1 MSLENIQ
8 NLISTLTLDEKIGQ
22 LSMAAAGFARTGPVV
37 TGNVEESVRS
47 GKIGSVINIWGV
59 EATRAIQRIA
69 MEETRHKIPLL
80 LTFDVVHGHKTIFPI
95 PLAEAASFDPIL
107 WEHTAR
113 AQASE
118 AAEDGISLTFAPM
131 IDVARDI
138 RWGRIAES
146 PGEDPWLTSSFAR
159 AKIRGLQGTNL
170 SARTSIAATAKH
182 FCAYGA
188 CLAGRDYAS
197 TDVSMRTLHE
207 IYLPPF
213 EAAVSAGCAA
223 VMPAFSDLAGI
234 PMIANAPLLEGCLR
248 DQLDFKGV
256 IISDYNAI
264 PELINHGIASD
275 FVGAAA
281 LALLAGVD
289 IDLMGNAY
297 AVGLPIAL
305 ARGLI
310 TIQHIDNSVRRVLE
324 LKEQLG
330 LFADPYCRGS
340 SATTSDRAYRR
351 RLSREAGCRAIVLLT
366 NNDILPLSP
375 EVRHIA
381 LVGPLGNAGAE
392 MRGPWYA
399 AGDPADPVTIL
410 DGLRAGL
417 PGCEITFAAGV
428 GIEDDDASGIPAA
441 LDACRQADVVLL
453 SIGESAAMSGEAAS
467 RANPGLPGRQTE
479 LADAVLEVGK
489 PVVVIISSGRPLTMP
504 GIIERA
510 RAVVSTWFLGS
521 EAGNAVA
528 DVIKGVYNPTGR
540 LPVTWPCHVG
550 QVPIYFS
557 QRLTGRPYNPSEHY
571 TSKYIDLP
579 VDPLFRFGHGMSY
592 CNYVITN
599 IRTNGT
605 RFTAQDTIDIEAD
618 VINHGAVSGE
628 ETVFLFA
635 RDEVASVAQPRFELK
650 GVAKIALGPDQS
662 GSVKFSLPI
671 KELSIRDQNLQVV
684 LEPGNFRLFVG
695 QSADPDRLLS
705 TTVRVV

>member
-1 MSLENIQ
+1 MSLENVQ
-8 NLISTLTLDEKIGQ
+8 ELISSLTLDEKIGQ

-37 TGNVEESVRS
+37 TENVEESVRS

-59 EATRAIQRIA
+59 EATRAIQQIA
-69 MEETRHKIPLL
+69 MEQTRHKIPLL
-80 LTFDVVHGHKTIFPI
+80 LTFDVIHGHKTIFPI
-95 PLAEAASFDPIL
+95 PLAEAASFDPSL
-107 WEHTAR
+107 WERTAQ

-138 RWGRIAES
+138 RWGRIAEG
-146 PGEDPWLTSSFAR
+146 PGEDPWLASSFAR
-159 AKIRGLQGTNL
+159 AKIRGLQGSNL
-170 SARTSIAATAKH
+170 SARGSIAATAKH

-197 TDVSMRTLHE
+197 TDVSTRTLHE
-207 IYLPPF
+207 VYLPPF
-213 EAAVSAGCAA
+213 EAAISAGCAA

-234 PMIANAPLLEGCLR
+234 PMTANAPLLEGCLR
-248 DQLDFKGV
+248 DQLGFKGV

-275 FVGAAA
+275 VVNAAA

-305 ARGLI
+305 ERGLI
-310 TIQHIDNSVRRVLE
+310 TIHHIDRSVRRVLE

-330 LFADPYCRGS
+330 LFTDPYCRGS
-340 SATTSDRAYRR
+340 SSTTSDRAYRR
-351 RLSREAGCRAIVLLT
+351 QLSREAGCRAIVLLT
-366 NNDILPLSP
+366 NSNILPLSP
-375 EVRHIA
+375 KVKHIA

-399 AGDPADPVTIL
+399 AGEPADPVTIL
-410 DGLRAGL
+410 EGLRAGL
-417 PGCEITFAAGV
+417 PDCEITFAAGV
-428 GIEDDDASGIPAA
+428 GIEGDDTSGIPSA

-453 SIGESAAMSGEAAS
+453 SIGESADMSGEAAS
-467 RANPGLPGRQTE
+467 RANPGLPGRQAE
-479 LADAVLEVGK
+479 LADAVLDVGK
-489 PVVVIISSGRPLTMP
+489 PVVAIISSGRPLTMP
-504 GIIERA
+504 GLIERA
-510 RAVVSTWFLGS
+510 QAVVATWFLGS
-521 EAGNAVA
+521 EAGNAIA
-528 DVIKGVYNPTGR
+528 DVIRGVYNPTGR
-540 LPVTWPCHVG
+540 LPVTWPRHVG

-557 QRLTGRPYNPSEHY
+557 QRLTGRPYSSSEHY

-579 VDPLFRFGHGMSY
+579 VDPIFYFGHGMAY
-592 CNYVITN
+592 CDFAISD

-605 RFTAQDTIDIEAD
+605 RFTAQDTIDIEAE
-618 VINHGAVSGE
+618 VINHGAVFGE

-662 GSVKFSLPI
+662 GSVKFRLPT
-671 KELSIRDQNLQVV
+671 KELSICDTNLHFV
-684 LEPGNFRLFVG
+684 LEPGNFRLFIG

-705 TTVRVV
+705 TTVCVV